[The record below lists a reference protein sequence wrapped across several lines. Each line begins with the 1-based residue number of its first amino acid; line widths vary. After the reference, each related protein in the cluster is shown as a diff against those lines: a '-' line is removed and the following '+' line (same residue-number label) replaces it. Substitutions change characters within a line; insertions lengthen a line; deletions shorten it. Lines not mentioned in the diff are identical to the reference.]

1 MTVVVRFQLKFLNKI
16 LSVLYFEIFRL
27 TGLFKNSLK
36 DQNFDFALCTC
47 LCVVCE
53 TQGSLGRVAM
63 FGPSYFPEEDNES
76 GKD

>member
-1 MTVVVRFQLKFLNKI
+1 MTVVVRFPLIFLNKKS
-16 LSVLYFEIFRL
+16 SVLYFEIFRL

-53 TQGSLGRVAM
+53 TQGSLGRAAM
-63 FGPSYFPEEDNES
+63 FGPSYFPEED
-76 GKD
+76 D